1 MDGCQLDETTDDS
14 VSVGDSTPSG
24 PPQDPAACTVDATSS
39 SPSIARHSPLLDQC
53 LQFLSAANNATLAAL
68 GGVTIAITYFVLGRL
83 SLVLFGVVAGIGL
96 HSSWE
101 GYKEYGDE
109 STKAGPSIRRRELG
123 IEVAKRLLNWEESR
137 TTDKPRYQASPEDM
151 SMTKLDYSDFQPA
164 TAAALNTLTDAVIR
178 DYVQWW
184 YQPILSSEQT
194 FPQSCR
200 STLAR
205 FVISISS
212 HLSRKR
218 PADIFLHFVTNAS
231 SIIIVFL
238 NELSSALQSTSSGP
252 ASTADAISTY
262 LNRFPESNLA
272 NVLSTT
278 QQRAKLRLVASD
290 LLQTFLQP
298 DLYDCEPVRV
308 FLCEILSGVILESVI
323 DNCSKPEWING
334 WIVQLLEE
342 GEPELMSAIDIGVD
356 GARQN
361 NLEEFSTHSLAANN
375 NMPDFA
381 DDSRTSQQ
389 NQGLTKAQIEME
401 EAVREA
407 KRLSA
412 MIESGSTRGYQE
424 QPSTIV
430 TDGDIDIRHASF
442 SSKISHVETTASSD
456 GVWIGNVTT
465 RHGDVS
471 RSSNELG
478 DSRNS
483 MDEPRSIQEASIRMI
498 LLGASVSIFDDN
510 SSNDKGAMRVKPT
523 DDYLL
528 QIEPASSRHPG
539 WVITRKYAD
548 FEVLHEVLR
557 RISVVSGVSDFVEQ
571 HRELPTWKG
580 QYQSDLR
587 QSLERYL
594 QHALRFERLAGCE
607 AMKRFLEK
615 ERSVATS
622 SPNGIGKSGFSF
634 PSQAVFENMGK
645 GVLEVLSSAPKGV
658 AGGGKAVLEGVT
670 GVFGAGSSVKKRS
683 VDFAL
688 RDKVDPK
695 LRMPPNGFFN
705 NKVAI
710 SQNSG
715 GTAEMASPSRPDT
728 EHYIPLGS
736 GSIENAFEKPL
747 TYVTHEDAEENE
759 EEQSVFK
766 RPVADRLSPSLSPE
780 HSGQNQENGPVASK
794 NRLQEVEP
802 ISTGLA
808 GQVTGFNGNTA
819 VQPESDVESLNSHLN
834 PDSTEVRVMPLS
846 EEETGVAVE
855 LLFAVIN
862 ELYALSSAWG
872 IRKKLLNAARSFLL
886 RPGNP
891 NIEGIRLLMQ
901 QSIIES
907 NASDDALATYITALR
922 QNALPTE
929 DELKSIHPPLT
940 DDEQMELRIKARKLL
955 VTRGMPRALTSI
967 MGNAATTEAL
977 GHVFDSLQV
986 KSVARGFIF
995 AFLLQALKAMIQ

>member
-1 MDGCQLDETTDDS
+1 
-14 VSVGDSTPSG
+14 
-24 PPQDPAACTVDATSS
+24 
-39 SPSIARHSPLLDQC
+39 
-53 LQFLSAANNATLAAL
+53 
-68 GGVTIAITYFVLGRL
+68 
-83 SLVLFGVVAGIGL
+83 
-96 HSSWE
+96 
-101 GYKEYGDE
+101 
-109 STKAGPSIRRRELG
+109 
-123 IEVAKRLLNWEESR
+123 
-137 TTDKPRYQASPEDM
+137 
-151 SMTKLDYSDFQPA
+151 
-164 TAAALNTLTDAVIR
+164 
-178 DYVQWW
+178 
-184 YQPILSSEQT
+184 
-194 FPQSCR
+194 
-200 STLAR
+200 
-205 FVISISS
+205 
-212 HLSRKR
+212 
-218 PADIFLHFVTNAS
+218 
-231 SIIIVFL
+231 
-238 NELSSALQSTSSGP
+238 
-252 ASTADAISTY
+252 
-262 LNRFPESNLA
+262 
-272 NVLSTT
+272 
-278 QQRAKLRLVASD
+278 
-290 LLQTFLQP
+290 
-298 DLYDCEPVRV
+298 
-308 FLCEILSGVILESVI
+308 
-323 DNCSKPEWING
+323 
-334 WIVQLLEE
+334 
-342 GEPELMSAIDIGVD
+342 
-356 GARQN
+356 
-361 NLEEFSTHSLAANN
+361 
-375 NMPDFA
+375 
-381 DDSRTSQQ
+381 
-389 NQGLTKAQIEME
+389 
-401 EAVREA
+401 
-407 KRLSA
+407 
-412 MIESGSTRGYQE
+412 
-424 QPSTIV
+424 
-430 TDGDIDIRHASF
+430 
-442 SSKISHVETTASSD
+442 
-456 GVWIGNVTT
+456 
-465 RHGDVS
+465 
-471 RSSNELG
+471 
-478 DSRNS
+478 
-483 MDEPRSIQEASIRMI
+483 MI

-510 SSNDKGAMRVKPT
+510 FSNDKGAMRVKPT

-715 GTAEMASPSRPDT
+715 GTAEVASPSRPDT

-780 HSGQNQENGPVASK
+780 HAGQNQENGPVASK

-802 ISTGLA
+802 VSTGLA
-808 GQVTGFNGNTA
+808 GQVTGFNGNTT

-834 PDSTEVRVMPLS
+834 PYSTEVRVMPLS

-929 DELKSIHPPLT
+929 DELKSIPPPLT

-955 VTRGMPRALTSI
+955 VTRGMPQALTSI

-995 AFLLQALKAMIQ
+995 ALLLQALKAMIQ